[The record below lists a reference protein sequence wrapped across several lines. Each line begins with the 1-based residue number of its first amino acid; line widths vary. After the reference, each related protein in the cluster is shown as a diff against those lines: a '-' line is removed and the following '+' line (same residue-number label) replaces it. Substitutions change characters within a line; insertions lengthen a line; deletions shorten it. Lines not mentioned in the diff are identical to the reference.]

1 MIATVKCERKG
12 RWTEGAALCCFPS
25 PGGRLSLR
33 KGLLPSTIPALKTVE
48 DQPQKLQSA
57 SSSLDWGK
65 LTFLAFLSHTAACNQ
80 RERTAMTTYTVVRAR
95 VESGIQ
101 VQAADALQAMGLSV
115 SDAIRLLLLRV
126 ADEKRLPFVVHE
138 PNQATVEAM
147 KELECGGGKEFS
159 GLNELR
165 KDLGI

>member
-1 MIATVKCERKG
+1 
-12 RWTEGAALCCFPS
+12 
-25 PGGRLSLR
+25 
-33 KGLLPSTIPALKTVE
+33 
-48 DQPQKLQSA
+48 
-57 SSSLDWGK
+57 
-65 LTFLAFLSHTAACNQ
+65 
-80 RERTAMTTYTVVRAR
+80 MTTYTVVRAR